1 LLDSM
6 IRPEELEKRKND
18 YKKIRE
24 RVSDKY
30 GNNVMQFY
38 DKVIGE
44 DRRKEL
50 SEMVVKKR
58 RVHPLSELEKK
69 YKDLDIINDQFEERF
84 GEFMSAFKPFEQSRI
99 ETFNRMKEIEVM
111 GEYLMKRQE
120 EEKQS
125 AKVKDII
132 MWSQVADSKSY
143 SVEDVERVRK
153 EHLEKLERFRKR
165 KDWEA
170 WAEEDELDI
179 EGERILSEIKNYK
192 DEYFHKVTANFV

>member
-1 LLDSM
+1 MLDSM